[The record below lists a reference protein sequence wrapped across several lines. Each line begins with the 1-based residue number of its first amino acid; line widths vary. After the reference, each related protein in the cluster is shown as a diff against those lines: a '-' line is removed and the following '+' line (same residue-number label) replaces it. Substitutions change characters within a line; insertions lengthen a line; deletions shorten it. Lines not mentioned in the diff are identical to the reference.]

1 MSEAI
6 MAIRRLHRTT
16 IGTKATVPITTVETM
31 VIIMATAA
39 ITAVIIANLA

>member
-1 MSEAI
+1 
-6 MAIRRLHRTT
+6 MAIHPHHRIT

-39 ITAVIIANLA
+39 ITVVIIANLA